1 MRATA
6 SSVITLNATESS
18 VNRLGTI
25 YSVTIHTMEKPDDFR
40 PHDTVRSQLR
50 LPAVLHEQLKS
61 ASEAT
66 GRSMNAEIVARLEAS
81 FGAISAISHPMSWA
95 DMSVLLRARRASI
108 QQLIEQVEADIAAAD
123 FDASATAAAEA
134 ELEDMRQL
142 SDRIRQAL
150 VFVVKAK
157 YHGDAHIPE
166 DLLQLAN
173 DLVRMPF

>member
-1 MRATA
+1 MKA
-6 SSVITLNATESS
+6 
-18 VNRLGTI
+18 
-25 YSVTIHTMEKPDDFR
+25 
-40 PHDTVRSQLR
+40 RSQDDYIRTALR
-50 LPAVLHEQLKS
+50 VPPELHARIHES
-61 ASEAT
+61 AKAS
-66 GRSMNAEIVARLEAS
+66 GRTFNAELVSRLEAS
-81 FGAISAISHPMSWA
+81 FGATSAISQPMSWA

-123 FDASATAAAEA
+123 FDASVTAAAEA
-134 ELEDMRQL
+134 ELEDLRQL

-166 DLLQLAN
+166 DLLQLAD